1 MDASKIKSSV
11 LSVVN
16 DDIQVTEYGHGHLVT
31 MPVGFYDDDLVTL
44 FIEPYEGGVRISDQG
59 TTAMRL
65 HMANVDLDSPKIA
78 ESWRRSV
85 AALGNRSAAAD
96 DGVIAAWGSSDDLG
110 GLLIAVA
117 EAAIRADQLRWAV
130 QERQPVRFKDKVVD
144 RLSRIAADKQ
154 VVRPNASIH
163 QKSGRTRR
171 VTAAVGADPATAVYV
186 QAISASSGD
195 YGFEHCYYI
204 FSHTDVER
212 KRRLAVASGAMAE
225 RTQLLQELEEV
236 VDVALFDSGD
246 DLERKLS
253 SRIASLR

>member
-11 LSVVN
+11 LSSVN
-16 DDIQVTEYGHGHLVT
+16 DDIQITEYGHGHLVT

-44 FIEPYEGGVRISDQG
+44 FVEPYERGVRVSDQG

-65 HMANVDLDSPKIA
+65 HMANVDLDSPKVA

-85 AALGNRSAAAD
+85 AALGNRSTATD
-96 DGVIAAWGSSDDLG
+96 DGVIAAWGSNDDVG

-130 QERQPVRFKDKVVD
+130 QERQPVRFKDKVVS
-144 RLSRIAADKQ
+144 RLSQIVGDKQ
-154 VVRPNASIH
+154 VVTPNAPIH

-171 VTAAVGADPATAVYV
+171 VTAAVGSDPVSAVYV
-186 QAISASSGD
+186 QAISANSGD

-204 FSHTDVER
+204 FSHTDVVRE
-212 KRRLAVASGAMAE
+212 RRLAVASGAMAQ
-225 RTQLLQELEEV
+225 RTQLIEELREV

-246 DLERKLS
+246 DLERQLS